1 MRVKGW
7 TDGRMDM
14 PMVTGTF
21 RDYVNVPI
29 EDSEQR

>member
-1 MRVKGW
+1 MQVEGW

-14 PMVTGTF
+14 PKVISTF
-21 RDYVNVPI
+21 RDYVNVPT